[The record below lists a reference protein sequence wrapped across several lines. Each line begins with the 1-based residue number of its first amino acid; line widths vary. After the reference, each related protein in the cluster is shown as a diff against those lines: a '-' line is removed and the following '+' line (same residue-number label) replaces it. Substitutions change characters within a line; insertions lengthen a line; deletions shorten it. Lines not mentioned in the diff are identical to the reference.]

1 MSRVLR
7 HVRLLSADQVAE
19 RVVQLYRQHSSEV
32 TRVMDD
38 AFRTHASEIREGKL
52 PPTCAIILAL
62 PENYRVGMQAA
73 RPEAEKPQD
82 GPTKMPAPPSWSGKR
97 SRQPTMTSGT
107 SGSGRGLVPA
117 IRWLVRIDPP
127 QGRHELYRA
136 IAQVPRPYFSCREL
150 QTAVLGNPV
159 GRAVLDNQDKAKL
172 RVANP
177 VKDEILD
184 TTAIKQC
191 KERLVSIEAELREA
205 EQNNDIGQR
214 ERLSYEKE
222 MIVEQLTK
230 ATALGGRPRTFTD
243 DDERARKAVG
253 RALSMALNKIAKHHL
268 ELAKHLKDRI
278 DRGAHCCYQ
287 GDGIAWET

>member
-73 RPEAEKPQD
+73 RPEAQKPQD
-82 GPTKMPAPPSWSGKR
+82 GPTKMPVPPVVRQTVAPADNDQRYFRKTGEVWSL
-97 SRQPTMTSGT
+97 QFD
-107 SGSGRGLVPA
+107 GSSVS
-117 IRWLVRIDPP
+117 IRHRV
-127 QGRHELYRA
+127 GMSY
-136 IAQVPRPYFSCREL
+136 IAQLLRSPGRMFSCREL

-268 ELAKHLKDRI
+268 ELAS
-278 DRGAHCCYQ
+278 
-287 GDGIAWET
+287 T